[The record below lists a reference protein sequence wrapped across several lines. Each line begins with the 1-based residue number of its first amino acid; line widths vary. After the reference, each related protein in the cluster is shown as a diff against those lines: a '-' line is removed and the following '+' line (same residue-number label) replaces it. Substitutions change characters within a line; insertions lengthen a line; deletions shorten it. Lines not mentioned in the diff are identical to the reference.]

1 MTPATK
7 PMMIVQRMLTT
18 FSSLITNM
26 NCATLA
32 SRGARR

>member
-1 MTPATK
+1 
-7 PMMIVQRMLTT
+7 MLTT

-32 SRGARR
+32 SGEARR